1 MFNSLGMSESILML
15 IERRSRAD
23 MIIFCCL
30 VVVTLG
36 LIYGL
41 CQYKWGSP
49 LEDPIDP
56 MPTDNTNS
64 WADYN

>member
-1 MFNSLGMSESILML
+1 MFHSLGMSESILML

-30 VVVTLG
+30 VFFTLL

-41 CQYKWGSP
+41 CQYKWGGTVQ
-49 LEDPIDP
+49 EVP
-56 MPTDNTNS
+56 MPF
-64 WADYN
+64 AD